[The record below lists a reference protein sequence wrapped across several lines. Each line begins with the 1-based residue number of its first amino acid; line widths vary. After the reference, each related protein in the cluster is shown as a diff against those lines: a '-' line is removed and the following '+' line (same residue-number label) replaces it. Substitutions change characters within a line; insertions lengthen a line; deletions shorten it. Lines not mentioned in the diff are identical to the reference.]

1 MRSMRPTLRLAG
13 LVDPK
18 YAQQHAA
25 IKASLSQS
33 FGHTYTSLHG
43 ASYPGVYSKTAP
55 GGGLKASGADLV
67 ARMSA
72 EDVVRYA
79 KYEADLAAG
88 RVPDSGYAQEHAAIK
103 ASLSQSFGH
112 TYTSLHGASYPGVYS
127 STAPGGKVLS
137 SSADL
142 VSRMSPQDIAMYAK
156 YEADLA
162 AGRAVDPKYA
172 QQHAAIKASLS
183 QSFGHT
189 NTSLHGASY
198 PGVYSKT
205 APGGGLKA
213 SGADLVACM
222 SAEDVVRYA
231 KYEADLAA
239 GRVPDSGYA
248 QEHAAI
254 KASLSQSFGHTYTS
268 LHGASYPGVYN
279 STAPGGKVLSS
290 LADLVSRM
298 SPQDI
303 AMYAKY
309 EADLAAGRAVDP
321 KYAQQHAA
329 IKASLSQSFGHTNTS
344 LHGASYP
351 GVYSKTAPGGGLKA
365 SGADLV
371 VHMSA
376 EDVVRYVKY
385 EADLA
390 TGHVPDSGYA
400 QEHAAIKASLSQ
412 SFGHTYTSLHGA
424 SYPGV
429 YNSTAPG
436 GKVLSSSA
444 DLVSRMSPQDIA
456 MYAKYEADLAAGRA
470 VDPKYAQQH
479 AAIKAS
485 LSQSFGHTNT
495 SLHGASYPGVYSK
508 TAPGGG
514 LKASGANLVARMS
527 AEDVVRYAKYEAD
540 LAAGRVPDSGYAQEH
555 TAIKASLSQSF
566 GHTYTSLHGASYPG
580 VYSSTAP
587 GGKVLSSSADL
598 VSRMSP
604 QDIAM
609 YAKYEADLAAGRAV
623 DPKYAQQHAAI
634 KAGLGQSFG
643 RSKKYGHSKQHEMNR
658 KLQFG
663 HSWSSLHHAM
673 YPNVYQAVAPGGK
686 VKASTKDLLSQL
698 SADDIAMYAK
708 YEADSAA
715 GRQVNA
721 AYAQKHAQ
729 IKEALREGQSLSDA
743 TSGIEPSFGRLRQP
757 HELLM
762 QPPIMTSF
770 GAPCHHVSTS
780 HALNMGIPLE
790 ILMDRGTRAM
800 AGPEQKRFD
809 DLKEIQKKM
818 RMTPNDEK
826 VLHEVLSSS
835 KNTEEVTA
843 ALQRYFGNVLSSS
856 TLKVLA
862 GSHVNVHKT
871 VARCIQENPEH
882 GNKCITQSLATKTII
897 LAKAT
902 AYLMRVLK
910 HRFSE
915 ENIREIASYLSM
927 LYKWT

>member
-1 MRSMRPTLRLAG
+1 MPDASEWGVAIGIILVVIIVVAVVGCTAQSPGVVIPYEYVLAQRRMLSDSKSVNWQHADRLAKYHLGMNDYALSRYPHVQTPCKCGSKSDEVATILKQSYPMLPQKCCEG
-13 LVDPK
+13 LAGRHAETCDQLSSSYHKDACKMTSAKGALVSELVAKGMPPK
-18 YAQQHAA
+18 IAMEVCDLYNYMLENNLKLKDDEVHFGNAAANTILDDVRIGQYVGNSVHMQLAQTTDVSGATQVLKDHFESIGKRASVLAGMYIQIANAIDAVSKEEAYQSRLDLAKAVLAKAELENELMAEFGTSLNLDDIEKISRVASDAWHAKQH
-25 IKASLSQS
+25 
-33 FGHTYTSLHG
+33 FGHVYTSLHG
-43 ASYPGVYSKTAP
+43 AGYPGVYSKTVP

-67 ARMSA
+67 VRMSA

-103 ASLSQSFGH
+103 ASLDAGKTLFGH
-112 TYTSLHGASYPGVYS
+112 AS
-127 STAPGGKVLS
+127 
-137 SSADL
+137 
-142 VSRMSPQDIAMYAK
+142 
-156 YEADLA
+156 E
-162 AGRAVDPKYA
+162 
-172 QQHAAIKASLS
+172 
-183 QSFGHT
+183 
-189 NTSLHGASY
+189 
-198 PGVYSKT
+198 
-205 APGGGLKA
+205 
-213 SGADLVACM
+213 
-222 SAEDVVRYA
+222 
-231 KYEADLAA
+231 
-239 GRVPDSGYA
+239 
-248 QEHAAI
+248 
-254 KASLSQSFGHTYTS
+254 S

-279 STAPGGKVLSS
+279 STAL
-290 LADLVSRM
+290 
-298 SPQDI
+298 
-303 AMYAKY
+303 
-309 EADLAAGRAVDP
+309 
-321 KYAQQHAA
+321 
-329 IKASLSQSFGHTNTS
+329 
-344 LHGASYP
+344 
-351 GVYSKTAPGGGLKA
+351 
-365 SGADLV
+365 
-371 VHMSA
+371 
-376 EDVVRYVKY
+376 
-385 EADLA
+385 
-390 TGHVPDSGYA
+390 
-400 QEHAAIKASLSQ
+400 
-412 SFGHTYTSLHGA
+412 
-424 SYPGV
+424 
-429 YNSTAPG
+429 
-436 GKVLSSSA
+436 
-444 DLVSRMSPQDIA
+444 
-456 MYAKYEADLAAGRA
+456 
-470 VDPKYAQQH
+470 
-479 AAIKAS
+479 
-485 LSQSFGHTNT
+485 
-495 SLHGASYPGVYSK
+495 
-508 TAPGGG
+508 
-514 LKASGANLVARMS
+514 
-527 AEDVVRYAKYEAD
+527 
-540 LAAGRVPDSGYAQEH
+540 
-555 TAIKASLSQSF
+555 
-566 GHTYTSLHGASYPG
+566 
-580 VYSSTAP
+580 

>member
-1 MRSMRPTLRLAG
+1 M
-13 LVDPK
+13 
-18 YAQQHAA
+18 
-25 IKASLSQS
+25 
-33 FGHTYTSLHG
+33 
-43 ASYPGVYSKTAP
+43 
-55 GGGLKASGADLV
+55 
-67 ARMSA
+67 
-72 EDVVRYA
+72 
-79 KYEADLAAG
+79 
-88 RVPDSGYAQEHAAIK
+88 
-103 ASLSQSFGH
+103 
-112 TYTSLHGASYPGVYS
+112 
-127 STAPGGKVLS
+127 
-137 SSADL
+137 
-142 VSRMSPQDIAMYAK
+142 
-156 YEADLA
+156 
-162 AGRAVDPKYA
+162 
-172 QQHAAIKASLS
+172 
-183 QSFGHT
+183 
-189 NTSLHGASY
+189 
-198 PGVYSKT
+198 
-205 APGGGLKA
+205 
-213 SGADLVACM
+213 
-222 SAEDVVRYA
+222 
-231 KYEADLAA
+231 
-239 GRVPDSGYA
+239 
-248 QEHAAI
+248 
-254 KASLSQSFGHTYTS
+254 
-268 LHGASYPGVYN
+268 
-279 STAPGGKVLSS
+279 
-290 LADLVSRM
+290 
-298 SPQDI
+298 
-303 AMYAKY
+303 
-309 EADLAAGRAVDP
+309 
-321 KYAQQHAA
+321 
-329 IKASLSQSFGHTNTS
+329 
-344 LHGASYP
+344 
-351 GVYSKTAPGGGLKA
+351 
-365 SGADLV
+365 
-371 VHMSA
+371 
-376 EDVVRYVKY
+376 
-385 EADLA
+385 
-390 TGHVPDSGYA
+390 
-400 QEHAAIKASLSQ
+400 
-412 SFGHTYTSLHGA
+412 
-424 SYPGV
+424 
-429 YNSTAPG
+429 
-436 GKVLSSSA
+436 
-444 DLVSRMSPQDIA
+444 
-456 MYAKYEADLAAGRA
+456 
-470 VDPKYAQQH
+470 
-479 AAIKAS
+479 
-485 LSQSFGHTNT
+485 
-495 SLHGASYPGVYSK
+495 
-508 TAPGGG
+508 
-514 LKASGANLVARMS
+514 
-527 AEDVVRYAKYEAD
+527 
-540 LAAGRVPDSGYAQEH
+540 
-555 TAIKASLSQSF
+555 
-566 GHTYTSLHGASYPG
+566 
-580 VYSSTAP
+580 YSSTAP